1 MSTLTIYIDDHTSVQ
16 VPITQA
22 LCCSTLDLVEME
34 RRYGDEAYDLAP
46 GDLYH
51 ELWLQQRTLI
61 QDYVRSVLDLPHW
74 QFDDHNDYLDLDWD
88 LRQHLGVA

>member
-22 LCCSTLDLVEME
+22 LCRSTLDLVEME

-51 ELWLQQRTLI
+51 ELWLQPRTLI
-61 QDYVRSVLDLPHW
+61 QDYVRGLLDRPDW

-88 LRQHLGVA
+88 LRQALAVA